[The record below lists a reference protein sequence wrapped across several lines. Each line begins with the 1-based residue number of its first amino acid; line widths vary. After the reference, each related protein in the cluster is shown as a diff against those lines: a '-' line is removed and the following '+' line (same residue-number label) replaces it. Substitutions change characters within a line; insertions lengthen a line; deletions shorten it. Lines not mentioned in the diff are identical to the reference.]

1 MRKIDLNPY
10 REYLISRIRK
20 GVINGQKLYVEIIEQ
35 GFSGSY
41 ETLYRYLRNE
51 LNIYWI
57 KPYKK
62 SHFYSKRSGI
72 NLSKYKSATRYETE
86 PGEQALVDWGHFKTV
101 ILNGKKKK
109 LYCFV
114 FVLGYSRAAYIE
126 FTTSENLSV
135 FENCHINAFKKL
147 GIPNSIVYDN
157 TKTAILFN
165 RKNPE
170 GGRKISLNLNFFDF
184 ARYYG
189 FEIIASHPYWP
200 RDKGKVEAGVKYVRN
215 NFMQGVKFTK
225 SIPSLEKFNIQASNW
240 INQIADHR
248 IHGTTNEK
256 PMDRWLK
263 EKPYLKFPTGLPDYQ
278 TSPVLSRYST
288 KDQFIQ
294 YKQNFY
300 SVPKEQAWRKLLI
313 REIDNQGNKLV
324 NIYFQNKLIA
334 QHNLCSEKGKSIE
347 NPIHFHNNLKD
358 SSQRI
363 KRMTSQPHHWKTYPE
378 IPVRPFEFYDQII
391 VKN

>member
-1 MRKIDLNPY
+1 MKKIDLNPY

-20 GVINGQKLYVEIIEQ
+20 GVVNGQKLYIEIIKQ

-41 ETLYRYLRNE
+41 ETLYRYLRTE
-51 LNIYWI
+51 LSDYWI

-62 SHFYSKRSGI
+62 TYFYAKRSGI
-72 NLSKYKSATRYETE
+72 NLSKYKRAIRYETE
-86 PGEQALVDWGHFKTV
+86 PGEQALADWGYFKTI
-101 ILNGKKKK
+101 ILNGGRKK

-114 FVLGYSRAAYIE
+114 FVLGYSRATYIE
-126 FTTSENLSV
+126 FTTSENLAV

-165 RKNPE
+165 KKAPE
-170 GGRKISLNLNFFDF
+170 GGRNISLNLNFFDF

-215 NFMQGVKFTK
+215 NFMQGIRFTK
-225 SIPSLEKFNIQASNW
+225 SVPSLEEFNKQSGHW
-240 INQIADHR
+240 IDQVANYR

-256 PMDRWLK
+256 PMDRWLA
-263 EKPYLKFPTGLPDYQ
+263 EKPYLKFPTSLPDYQ
-278 TSPVLSRYST
+278 TSPVLVRYST

-300 SVPKEQAWRKLLI
+300 SVPKEYAWRKLFI
-313 REIDNQGNKLV
+313 REIDSQGNKSV
-324 NIYFQNKLIA
+324 NIYFQNELIS
-334 QHNLCSEKGKSIE
+334 QHNLCSERGKSIE
-347 NPIHFHNNLKD
+347 NPLHFQSNLKNR
-358 SSQRI
+358 SQRAEKI
-363 KRMTSQPHHWKTYPE
+363 INQSPRWKAYPE

-391 VKN
+391 IKN